1 MRPEHGTECRPIVR
15 ADSQKAPFPFRL
27 PGTLGVTSTLRTMNH
42 RIAIA
47 QINMHWSTS
56 ENVVAILRAMAL
68 ASSRGA
74 KLCGFSELAVT
85 GFHRQIA
92 REATP
97 EHVLPAIR
105 ELQSHCAK
113 LSLGIAVGAPTFG
126 ADAAKY
132 NSHLLIDERGKTRAI
147 VSKQGLTEPEATFF
161 ARGSSRP
168 IAKLQGLSCSAVIC
182 REVSDLG
189 LVALELKPGTADVVF
204 VPGALRQD
212 PEKPRTDPPEY
223 VRDIQR
229 LAVATGSYIVQTNWP
244 NALNR
249 PEESVE
255 GGEST
260 VAAPNGEIM
269 FRLPRQASGV
279 GIFNL
284 GEQHFEWHPQ

>member
-1 MRPEHGTECRPIVR
+1 MHI
-15 ADSQKAPFPFRL
+15 
-27 PGTLGVTSTLRTMNH
+27 

-56 ENVVAILRAMAL
+56 ENMAAIVRAMTL
-68 ASSRGA
+68 AGSHGA
-74 KLCGFSELAVT
+74 KLCAFSELAVT
-85 GFHRQIA
+85 GFHRQIGK
-92 REATP
+92 EATP
-97 EHVLPAIR
+97 EQVLPAID
-105 ELQSHCAK
+105 ELQTHCAR

-126 ADAAKY
+126 ADAATY
-132 NSHLLIDERGKTRAI
+132 NSHLLIDEQGKTKAI
-147 VSKQGLTEPEATFF
+147 ISKRGLTDPEATFF
-161 ARGSSRP
+161 ARGSTRP

-182 REVSDLG
+182 REVSDLD
-189 LVALELKPGTADVVF
+189 LVASELKPGTADLVF

-229 LAVATGSYIVQTNWP
+229 LAVATGSYVVQTNWP

-255 GGEST
+255 GGQST
-260 VAAPNGEIM
+260 VAAPSGEVM

-284 GEQHFEWHPQ
+284 GERQFEWHPQ

>member
-1 MRPEHGTECRPIVR
+1 
-15 ADSQKAPFPFRL
+15 
-27 PGTLGVTSTLRTMNH
+27 MNH

-47 QINMHWSTS
+47 QINMRWSTQ
-56 ENVVAILRAMAL
+56 ENMAAILGAMTL

-97 EHVLPAIR
+97 EQVLPAIR
-105 ELQSHCAK
+105 ELEAHCAK

-126 ADAAKY
+126 IDSAKY
-132 NSHLLIDERGKTRAI
+132 NSHLLIDEHGQTRAI
-147 VSKQGLTEPEATFF
+147 VFKRGLTEPEATFF

-168 IAKLQGLSCSAVIC
+168 IAKLQGLNCSAVIC
-182 REVSDLG
+182 REVSDLDQI
-189 LVALELKPGTADVVF
+189 ALELKPGMAEVIF

-223 VRDIQR
+223 VREIQR
-229 LAVATGSYIVQTNWP
+229 LAAATGAYVVQTNWP

-260 VAAPNGEIM
+260 VAAPSGEVM
-269 FRLPRQASGV
+269 FRLPRQESGV

-284 GEQHFEWHPQ
+284 GEQQFEWHPQ

>member
-1 MRPEHGTECRPIVR
+1 MEDRRSGRRRVDALIP
-15 ADSQKAPFPFRL
+15 
-27 PGTLGVTSTLRTMNH
+27 

-47 QINMHWSTS
+47 QIAMHWSTA
-56 ENVVAILRAMAL
+56 ENLAAILCAMTL

-97 EHVLPAIR
+97 EQVLPAIGAI
-105 ELQSHCAK
+105 QDHCSK
-113 LSLGIAVGAPTFG
+113 LSLAVAVGAPTFG
-126 ADAAKY
+126 LDGAKY
-132 NSHLLIDERGKTRAI
+132 DSHLLIDEHGQTKAV
-147 VSKQGLTEPEATFF
+147 VSKQGLTEAEATFF
-161 ARGSSRP
+161 TAGSVRP
-168 IAKLQGLSCSAVIC
+168 VATLQGVSCSAVIC
-182 REVSDLG
+182 REVGD
-189 LVALELKPGTADVVF
+189 LELVKRQLRLGGADVIF

-212 PEKPRTDPPEY
+212 PEKARTEPPEY

-229 LAVATGSYIVQTNWP
+229 LALATRAVVVHTNWP

-255 GGEST
+255 GGGST
-260 VAAPNGEIM
+260 VAAASGELM

-279 GIFNL
+279 GVFTP
-284 GEQHFEWHPQ
+284 GDREFEWHPQ